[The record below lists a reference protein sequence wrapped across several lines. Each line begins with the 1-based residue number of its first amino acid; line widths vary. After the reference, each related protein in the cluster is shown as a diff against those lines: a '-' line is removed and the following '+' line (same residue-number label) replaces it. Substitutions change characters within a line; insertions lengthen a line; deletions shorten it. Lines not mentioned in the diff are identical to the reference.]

1 MYQLVQLAAP
11 IVISAFKDT
20 SSFNINIME
29 SDKEVISRLKF
40 IGKVQKGEKI
50 NVKYMIIQPVCLKTA
65 LSRTFFN
72 QCNRQNTLNFIRN
85 TIKNTFDIIQKYST
99 SINKSE
105 KHVCKHIIF
114 DLEQSQKGLVNIKS
128 TYLDDLK
135 VCCDIDTLLQEID
148 AFLNTNKKENNEDK
162 DDDKDED
169 KDDEKKDKKQD
180 KKTR

>member
-1 MYQLVQLAAP
+1 MYQLFQLAAP
-11 IVISAFKDT
+11 IVISIFKDT
-20 SSFNINIME
+20 CSFNINIME

-40 IGKVQKGEKI
+40 IGKIQKGEKI
-50 NVKYMIIQPVCLKTA
+50 NVKYMIIQPDCFKTT

-85 TIKNTFDIIQKYST
+85 TIKNTFDIVQKYST
-99 SINKSE
+99 STNKSE

-114 DLEQSQKGLVNIKS
+114 DLEQSQKGLVNIKN

-148 AFLNTNKKENNEDK
+148 AFLNTNKNNEKQDN
-162 DDDKDED
+162 
-169 KDDEKKDKKQD
+169 EKKDNKKQD
-180 KKTR
+180 KNI

>member
-40 IGKVQKGEKI
+40 IGKIQKGEKI
-50 NVKYMIIQPVCLKTA
+50 NVKYMIIQPDCLKTA

-99 SINKSE
+99 STNKSE

-148 AFLNTNKKENNEDK
+148 AFLNTNKKENNE
-162 DDDKDED
+162 E
-169 KDDEKKDKKQD
+169 KDDEKK
-180 KKTR
+180 R

>member
-40 IGKVQKGEKI
+40 ISKIQKGEKI
-50 NVKYMIIQPVCLKTA
+50 NVKYMIIQADSFKTA
-65 LSRTFFN
+65 LSRTFFS
-72 QCNRQNTLNFIRN
+72 QCNRQNTLNFVRN
-85 TIKNTFDIIQKYST
+85 TIKNTFDIIQKYSIST
-99 SINKSE
+99 NKSE

-135 VCCDIDTLLQEID
+135 VCCDIDTILQEID
-148 AFLNTNKKENNEDK
+148 AFLSTNKKE
-162 DDDKDED
+162 
-169 KDDEKKDKKQD
+169 DKKED
-180 KKTR
+180 NKEDNKDI